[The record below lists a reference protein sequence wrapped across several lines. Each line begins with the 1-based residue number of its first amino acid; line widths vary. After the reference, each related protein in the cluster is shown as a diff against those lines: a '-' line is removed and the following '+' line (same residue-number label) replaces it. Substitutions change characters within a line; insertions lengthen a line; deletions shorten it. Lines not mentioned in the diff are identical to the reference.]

1 MKELD
6 RVVAAVETLKLV
18 AKHLRTPLDTVE
30 LEAALEAL
38 RSVLAAG
45 PAKSAKP
52 QTEK

>member
-38 RSVLAAG
+38 RKAMSSKPVPVEK
-45 PAKSAKP
+45 PAPKA
-52 QTEK
+52 